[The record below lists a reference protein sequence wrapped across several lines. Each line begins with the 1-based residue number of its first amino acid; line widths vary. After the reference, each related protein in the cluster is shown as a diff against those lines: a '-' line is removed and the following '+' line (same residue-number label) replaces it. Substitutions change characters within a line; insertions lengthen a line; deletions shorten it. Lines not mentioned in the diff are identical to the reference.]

1 MFESLPGWRSFPIL
15 ALAIAPTVIWSSA
28 IVPAT
33 AQAIVIERETRYRH
47 YNYPRSSCSTIVYGS
62 PIPSPIARDTLTGRP
77 CRGSRVRYGYPV
89 YPSYP
94 RLRRRRSIRV
104 YPRDRHYRRDRGRSY
119 YRDRSPRRR
128 RIRIIYD

>member
-28 IVPAT
+28 IVPAS
-33 AQAIVIERETRYRH
+33 AQVIIIERETRYH
-47 YNYPRSSCSTIVYGS
+47 SYPRSSCSTIVYGS

-77 CRGSRVRYGYPV
+77 CTGSRVRYSYPV
-89 YPSYP
+89 YRSYP
-94 RLRRRRSIRV
+94 RIRRRRSIRV
-104 YPRDRHYRRDRGRSY
+104 YPRYRNYRRDRGRSY
-119 YRDRSPRRR
+119 YRHRSPRRR

>member
-1 MFESLPGWRSFPIL
+1 MFELLPGWRSFPIL

-33 AQAIVIERETRYRH
+33 AQVIIIERETRYRS
-47 YNYPRSSCSTIVYGS
+47 YPRSSCSTIVYGS

-89 YPSYP
+89 YRSYP
-94 RLRRRRSIRV
+94 RIRRRRSIRV
-104 YPRDRHYRRDRGRSY
+104 YPRDRGRSY
-119 YRDRSPRRR
+119 HRHRSPRRR